1 MGVDRA
7 PEQCHLFKM
16 DLEKLKEFRKDELDF
31 SAQKKIDTLK
41 HPEAEL
47 EEWIARA
54 EAETDPM
61 NQ

>member
-1 MGVDRA
+1 
-7 PEQCHLFKM
+7 M

-61 NQ
+61 N